1 MSRKAIRTDFG
12 VPLLAETLART
23 RSLWT
28 FTLWN
33 ENMNR
38 YRAGHVRFTMSV
50 APKLGFALLVAV
62 ALAASNFQGTTLA
75 ADSSQTSPTLHAR
88 ITRAQAERAAL
99 AKVPGGKVKSA
110 KLARENGQLIWSID
124 IVTPL
129 TKKIAA
135 VQVDARSGKV
145 LSKLT
150 QTPGDRAEEPVA
162 GQKKKQ

>member
-1 MSRKAIRTDFG
+1 
-12 VPLLAETLART
+12 
-23 RSLWT
+23 
-28 FTLWN
+28 
-33 ENMNR
+33 MNK
-38 YRAGHVRFTMSV
+38 YRAGNVRFTMSA

-88 ITRAQAERAAL
+88 ITRAQAEKAAL

-110 KLARENGQLIWSID
+110 RLARENGQLIWSID

-129 TKKIAA
+129 TKKVAA

-145 LSKLT
+145 LSKLV
-150 QTPGDRAEEPVA
+150 QTPSDRAEESVGA
-162 GQKKKQ
+162 QKKK

>member
-1 MSRKAIRTDFG
+1 
-12 VPLLAETLART
+12 
-23 RSLWT
+23 
-28 FTLWN
+28 
-33 ENMNR
+33 
-38 YRAGHVRFTMSV
+38 MSV

>member
-1 MSRKAIRTDFG
+1 
-12 VPLLAETLART
+12 
-23 RSLWT
+23 
-28 FTLWN
+28 
-33 ENMNR
+33 
-38 YRAGHVRFTMSV
+38 MSV
-50 APKLGFALLVAV
+50 AQKLGIALLVGI
-62 ALAASNFQGTTLA
+62 ALAASDFQGTTLA
-75 ADSSQTSPTLHAR
+75 IDSSQTSPSLHAR

-110 KLARENGQLIWSID
+110 KLAQENGQLIWSID

-150 QTPGDRAEEPVA
+150 QSPGDRAEESVGA
-162 GQKKKQ
+162 QKKK

>member
-1 MSRKAIRTDFG
+1 
-12 VPLLAETLART
+12 
-23 RSLWT
+23 
-28 FTLWN
+28 
-33 ENMNR
+33 MNR
-38 YRAGHVRFTMSV
+38 YRARHAPFTICV
-50 APKLGFALLVAV
+50 ASKVSFALLVAV

-99 AKVPGGKVKSA
+99 AKVLGGKVKSA
-110 KLARENGQLIWSID
+110 KLVRENGQLIWSID

-145 LSKLT
+145 LSKLA
-150 QTPGDRAEEPVA
+150 QTPGDRAEEPAA
-162 GQKKKQ
+162 GQKKSQ

>member
-1 MSRKAIRTDFG
+1 MDFY
-12 VPLLAETLART
+12 L
-23 RSLWT
+23 
-28 FTLWN
+28 N

-38 YRAGHVRFTMSV
+38 YRAGHIRFTRSA

-62 ALAASNFQGTTLA
+62 ALAVSNFQGTTLA
-75 ADSSQTSPTLHAR
+75 TGGSQTSPTLHAR
-88 ITRAQAERAAL
+88 ITQAQAERAAL

-145 LSKLT
+145 LSKLA
-150 QTPGDRAEEPVA
+150 QAPGDRAEESVP
-162 GQKKKQ
+162 GQKKNQ